1 MLVALSAGRINAFAE
16 CLDEL
21 SLANDAFDA
30 LVFVEDDHD
39 AAGDAEQAFGRFLQ
53 GIIRPH
59 RHVFVVQCEVSHFLS
74 HEPTTCVAGFGS
86 CFVQL
91 S

>member
-1 MLVALSAGRINAFAE
+1 MLVALSGGCINAFAE

-21 SLANDAFDA
+21 SLTNDAFDA
-30 LVFVEDDHD
+30 LVFVKDDHD
-39 AAGDAEQAFGRFLQ
+39 AAGDAEQPFGRFLQ